1 MKEFCFTVTKTGYV
15 NVEADSFEDAEAKL
29 QENFGHLYVITD
41 TGEELSMGYETTGEV
56 EELQPLKCNP
66 IESNPIIMNR
76 KEYEL
81 VYDALKNYHVY
92 MDKDQRL
99 LAEQILDD
107 LYYPREVKDRL
118 DTDKTGQEFR
128 EELDVFDEIVAD
140 AEEALANESGIK
152 SLNFRQ

>member
-1 MKEFCFTVTKTGYV
+1 MT
-15 NVEADSFEDAEAKL
+15 L
-29 QENFGHLYVITD
+29 
-41 TGEELSMGYETTGEV
+41 
-56 EELQPLKCNP
+56 
-66 IESNPIIMNR
+66 NR

-128 EELDVFDEIVAD
+128 EELDE
-140 AEEALANESGIK
+140 LPNLNK
-152 SLNFRQ
+152 SFNKLGQEV

>member
-1 MKEFCFTVTKTGYV
+1 
-15 NVEADSFEDAEAKL
+15 
-29 QENFGHLYVITD
+29 
-41 TGEELSMGYETTGEV
+41 
-56 EELQPLKCNP
+56 
-66 IESNPIIMNR
+66 MNR

-107 LYYPREVKDRL
+107 LYYPRSVQDRL

-128 EELDVFDEIVAD
+128 EELDELVAD
-140 AEEALANESGIK
+140 AEESLANEPEINGVK
-152 SLNFRQ
+152 SLNFR

>member
-1 MKEFCFTVTKTGYV
+1 MT
-15 NVEADSFEDAEAKL
+15 L
-29 QENFGHLYVITD
+29 
-41 TGEELSMGYETTGEV
+41 
-56 EELQPLKCNP
+56 
-66 IESNPIIMNR
+66 NR

-107 LYYPREVKDRL
+107 LYYPREVEDRL

-128 EELDVFDEIVAD
+128 EELNELVAD
-140 AEEALANESGIK
+140 AEEALASEPEINGVK
-152 SLNFRQ
+152 SLNFR

>member
-1 MKEFCFTVTKTGYV
+1 
-15 NVEADSFEDAEAKL
+15 
-29 QENFGHLYVITD
+29 
-41 TGEELSMGYETTGEV
+41 
-56 EELQPLKCNP
+56 
-66 IESNPIIMNR
+66 MNR

-107 LYYPREVKDRL
+107 LYYPREVEDRL

-128 EELDVFDEIVAD
+128 EELNELVAD
-140 AEEALANESGIK
+140 AEEALANEPEINGVK
-152 SLNFRQ
+152 SLNFR

>member
-1 MKEFCFTVTKTGYV
+1 MT
-15 NVEADSFEDAEAKL
+15 L
-29 QENFGHLYVITD
+29 
-41 TGEELSMGYETTGEV
+41 
-56 EELQPLKCNP
+56 
-66 IESNPIIMNR
+66 NR

-107 LYYPREVKDRL
+107 LYYPRSVEDRL

-140 AEEALANESGIK
+140 AEEALASEPEINGVK
-152 SLNFRQ
+152 SLNFR

>member
-1 MKEFCFTVTKTGYV
+1 
-15 NVEADSFEDAEAKL
+15 
-29 QENFGHLYVITD
+29 
-41 TGEELSMGYETTGEV
+41 
-56 EELQPLKCNP
+56 
-66 IESNPIIMNR
+66 MNR

-107 LYYPREVKDRL
+107 LYYPREVEDRL

-128 EELDVFDEIVAD
+128 EELNDLVAD
-140 AEEALANESGIK
+140 AEEALASEPEINGVK
-152 SLNFRQ
+152 SLNFR

>member
-1 MKEFCFTVTKTGYV
+1 MT
-15 NVEADSFEDAEAKL
+15 L
-29 QENFGHLYVITD
+29 
-41 TGEELSMGYETTGEV
+41 
-56 EELQPLKCNP
+56 
-66 IESNPIIMNR
+66 NR

-107 LYYPREVKDRL
+107 LYYPRSVEDRL

-128 EELDVFDEIVAD
+128 EELDDLVAD
-140 AEEALANESGIK
+140 AEEALANEPEINGVK
-152 SLNFRQ
+152 SLNFR

>member
-1 MKEFCFTVTKTGYV
+1 VKAF
-15 NVEADSFEDAEAKL
+15 
-29 QENFGHLYVITD
+29 NF
-41 TGEELSMGYETTGEV
+41 
-56 EELQPLKCNP
+56 
-66 IESNPIIMNR
+66 MNR

-128 EELDVFDEIVAD
+128 EELNELVAD
-140 AEEALANESGIK
+140 AEEALANEPEINGVK
-152 SLNFRQ
+152 SLNFRS

>member
-1 MKEFCFTVTKTGYV
+1 MT
-15 NVEADSFEDAEAKL
+15 L
-29 QENFGHLYVITD
+29 
-41 TGEELSMGYETTGEV
+41 
-56 EELQPLKCNP
+56 
-66 IESNPIIMNR
+66 NR

-128 EELDVFDEIVAD
+128 EELDDLVAD
-140 AEEALANESGIK
+140 AEEALANEPEINGVK
-152 SLNFRQ
+152 SLNFR

>member
-1 MKEFCFTVTKTGYV
+1 
-15 NVEADSFEDAEAKL
+15 
-29 QENFGHLYVITD
+29 
-41 TGEELSMGYETTGEV
+41 
-56 EELQPLKCNP
+56 
-66 IESNPIIMNR
+66 MNR

-107 LYYPREVKDRL
+107 LYYPREVEDRL

-128 EELDVFDEIVAD
+128 EELDEINTDWQPDDTFDDTFDEIVKD

-152 SLNFRQ
+152 SLNFRS